1 MYQEHDDSYQG
12 TLAEIK
18 NALRFAC
25 NAYGLPLAQVWAS
38 CIHQHKDG
46 CRHSDENYTLCVS
59 TIESACCVADAKVS
73 GFHDACSQ
81 HHLLKGEGVPG
92 KAFLTNQSC
101 FAENITD
108 FSKTEYPLAHHA
120 RVFDLCAS
128 AAIRLRSVCNE
139 ATDFVLEFF
148 LPTNCKGAQAQMLM
162 LHSLSSVIQEMCRS
176 LRVITDEELARET
189 TDDEKQP
196 KLISPSKDSS
206 HDASPHVMKEEGDGK
221 FKVNSGF
228 DLNLDSG
235 TGTSGESLTM
245 GNLSLSATT
254 SERRQK
260 RSEKSI
266 SLEVLRQH
274 FSGSL
279 KEAAKSIGGMTA
291 FVTYDISLVR

>member
-1 MYQEHDDSYQG
+1 M
-12 TLAEIK
+12 
-18 NALRFAC
+18 
-25 NAYGLPLAQVWAS
+25 WAS

-46 CRHSDENYTLCVS
+46 CRHSDENRTICVS
-59 TIESACCVADAKVS
+59 TIDTACCVADAEVS
-73 GFHDACSQ
+73 GFHEACSQ

-120 RVFDLCAS
+120 RVFGLCAS
-128 AAIRLRSVCNE
+128 AAIRLRSICNE

-148 LPTNCKGAQAQMLM
+148 LPLNCRDAHDQMPM

-176 LRVITDEELARET
+176 LRVITDEELVRET

-196 KLISPSKDSS
+196 KLIAPSKDAS
-206 HDASPHVMKEEGDGK
+206 HDAPSHVMSLVDKGEGGGKEEGDGK
-221 FKVNSGF
+221 FKVNSAF
-228 DLNLDSG
+228 DLNQDSG

-245 GNLSLSATT
+245 GSLSLSSKT

-260 RSEKSI
+260 RREKAI

-274 FSGSL
+274 FAGSL
-279 KEAAKSIGGMTA
+279 KEAAKSLGGMTK
-291 FVTYDISLVR
+291 FLTYDVSVVS